1 MSELTFMEI
10 LVRIPIVI
18 LWLSSIISLKLFIV
32 KFIFIFFPEYLIR
45 QMKNNN
51 SLTKPED

>member
-18 LWLSSIISLKLFIV
+18 LWLLSIISLKLFIV

>member
-18 LWLSSIISLKLFIV
+18 LWLLSIISLKLFIV
-32 KFIFIFFPEYLIR
+32 KFIFIFFPEYLTR

-51 SLTKPED
+51 SLTKAED

>member
-1 MSELTFMEI
+1 MSELTFIEI

-18 LWLSSIISLKLFIV
+18 LWFLSIISLKLFIV

>member
-10 LVRIPIVI
+10 LVRTPIVI
-18 LWLSSIISLKLFIV
+18 LWLLSIISINLFIV